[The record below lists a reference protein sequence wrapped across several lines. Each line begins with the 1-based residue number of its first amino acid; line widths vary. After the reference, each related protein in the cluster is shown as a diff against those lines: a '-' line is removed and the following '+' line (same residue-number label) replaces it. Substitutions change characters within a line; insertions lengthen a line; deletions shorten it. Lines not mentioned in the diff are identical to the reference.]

1 VLFLGLI
8 LVLSCVFR
16 KKNMVIIKQ
25 RYKKNKIKK
34 VISFFF
40 ISKRTFSLFRIQSAP
55 ENNKKKKKKISQAI

>member
-1 VLFLGLI
+1 
-8 LVLSCVFR
+8 
-16 KKNMVIIKQ
+16 MVIIKQ

-55 ENNKKKKKKISQAI
+55 ENNKKKKKKISQATQKSHKFRNAEKI

>member
-1 VLFLGLI
+1 
-8 LVLSCVFR
+8 
-16 KKNMVIIKQ
+16 MVIIKQ